1 MFVHPAASVFVD
13 LFSVVSRSLMPAVRA
28 RDRPRHWIRRA
39 VDRLMGVN
47 VRIIWLTLCALSGS
61 TRGRIVPSIV
71 LTRRWGR
78 FRKTRCEPNNSNNVS
93 HLSGSGSISVMR
105 RRPVGVV
112 LPGHST
118 ATFPERYAQ
127 LTGFVALDA
136 AASASR
142 KVGQN
147 PVSGT
152 DLPRYLALFT
162 ACPGG
167 HAPEVP
173 NSVVR
178 TVPDNLANHSPWRRA
193 GPDR

>member
-1 MFVHPAASVFVD
+1 M
-13 LFSVVSRSLMPAVRA
+13 
-28 RDRPRHWIRRA
+28 
-39 VDRLMGVN
+39 N
-47 VRIIWLTLCALSGS
+47 VRTIWLTLCALSGA

-78 FRKTRCEPNNSNNVS
+78 FRKTRCEPDNSNNVS

-142 KVGQN
+142 TVGQN

-178 TVPDNLANHSPWRRA
+178 TVPDNLANHTFTQPVFSPSRCSSAKRA
-193 GPDR
+193 HPERGCSRGLNPPVSSSDRAM